1 MMRVRLRPYRWAS
14 QWVSLMNIRHA
25 GPALAVAALLVG
37 AGIAP
42 AAAAVINGTTGAD
55 VLAGTAAAD
64 TIRGYAG
71 PDTVHAGPG
80 ADKVYGGDGADRLFP
95 GNDKVNDVLYGGR
108 GPDRIFVRGDTAHG
122 GYGNDTIVVAQN
134 PGGGWFSL
142 YCGPGHDTVYAPSA
156 WLLKNSSGCEKWI
169 WTAK

>member
-1 MMRVRLRPYRWAS
+1 MGLP

-25 GPALAVAALLVG
+25 GAALAVAALLVG

-42 AAAAVINGTTGAD
+42 AAAAVINGTSGAD
-55 VLAGTAAAD
+55 VLTGTAAAD

-71 PDTVHAGPG
+71 PDTISSRAGADTVYAGLG

-95 GNDKVNDVLYGGR
+95 GNDKVNDVLYGGP
-108 GPDRIFVRGDTAHG
+108 GPDRIFVRGDTAYG
-122 GYGNDTIVVAQN
+122 GYGNDTIVVTQN
-134 PGGGWFSL
+134 PGAGWFSI
-142 YCGPGHDTVYAPSA
+142 YCGPGYDTVYAPSP